1 MSALLLDTS
10 AYSRL
15 FRGDAIVVQAL
26 RDAAEIHVP
35 LIVLGELLAGFAVG
49 SRQERNRRDLSEFMA
64 SPRVSLMRPDERTA
78 HRYASVYAELRA
90 AGRPIPTN
98 DLWIAALA
106 LQADMPLLTFDAHF
120 GVVPGLRMVP
130 LR

>member
-1 MSALLLDTS
+1 MSALVLDTS

-15 FRGDAIVVQAL
+15 FRGDAIAVQAL

-49 SRQERNRRDLSEFMA
+49 SRQERNRQDLSEFMA

-78 HRYASVYAELRA
+78 HRYAGVYAGLRA

-106 LQADMPLLTFDAHF
+106 LQAGMPLLTFDAHF
-120 GVVPGLRMVP
+120 GFVPGLRVVP
-130 LR
+130 ST